1 MYQPI
6 LHIIYGSYNG
16 RIIRNYVTT
25 HQLITINIIRSLH
38 EPYIIR
44 RRGGDAPSQP
54 ITPFTCNVIK
64 PLLPHYK
71 GFVMTLPSS
80 CNQPKGL
87 SSQTQR
93 AAITSQKAIAI
104 PQPICHY
111 NIKGWHI
118 RHFKEPKWQPV
129 NYWNL
134 TYYKFSCHFCHFF
147 ERTTNFFPF
156 LIYTPFDIASCLIY
170 PSTTI

>member
-71 GFVMTLPSS
+71 GFVMALPSS

-87 SSQTQR
+87 SSQPKT
-93 AAITSQKAIAI
+93 AINTLHPAIAI
-104 PQPICHY
+104 PQSICHN
-111 NIKGWHI
+111 NIEGWYI

-129 NYWNL
+129 NHWNL
-134 TYYKFSCHFCHFF
+134 TYYKPLCHFCHFF
-147 ERTTNFFPF
+147 NAQQTFFR
-156 LIYTPFDIASCLIY
+156 S
-170 PSTTI
+170 

>member
-1 MYQPI
+1 MYSVRSVVTT
-6 LHIIYGSYNG
+6 YKGTTSK
-16 RIIRNYVTT
+16 IIRPLHEPYISVHYTNYKLYVHYTNHKLYVHYT
-25 HQLITINIIRSLH
+25 NQNYTFIIRTQIIRSLH

-71 GFVMTLPSS
+71 GFVMALPSS

-87 SSQTQR
+87 SSQTKR

-111 NIKGWHI
+111 NIEGWHI
-118 RHFKEPKWQPV
+118 WHFKEPK
-129 NYWNL
+129 
-134 TYYKFSCHFCHFF
+134 
-147 ERTTNFFPF
+147 
-156 LIYTPFDIASCLIY
+156 
-170 PSTTI
+170 